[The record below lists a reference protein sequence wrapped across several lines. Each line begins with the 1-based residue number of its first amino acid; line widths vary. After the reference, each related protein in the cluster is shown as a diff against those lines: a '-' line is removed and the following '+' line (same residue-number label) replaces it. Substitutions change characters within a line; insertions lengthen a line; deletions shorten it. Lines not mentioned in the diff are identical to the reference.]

1 VNIEATFTN
10 VEGSV
15 TLLPETPLKA
25 TELLRAACAARF
37 AGGKTSSLVV
47 GGRDGLPSQPGD
59 LLPSPLYLAS
69 DANTA
74 TPGATTMTGYTQF
87 SDLGFPG
94 SRDRRLDRYTLLP
107 NSKCF

>member
-1 VNIEATFTN
+1 
-10 VEGSV
+10 V

-47 GGRDGLPSQPGD
+47 GGRDGLPLEPGG
-59 LLPSPLYLAS
+59 LLPSPLYVANN
-69 DANTA
+69 ANTA
-74 TPGATTMTGYTQF
+74 APGATTMTGYNQF
-87 SDLGFPG
+87 SDLSFLG

-107 NSKCF
+107 NSKCS